1 MNAQVYSYQR
11 FSSPL
16 QEKGTSLKRQ
26 TDYAIE
32 VADKHGLRLNKD
44 LVMTDKGLSA
54 FHAEHVAKGALGI
67 FIKAVEKG
75 IVKAGSILIVESLD
89 RLSRQ
94 TPWQAQTQFNELIGK
109 GITIITANDDQVYN
123 MKTLSKDP
131 SKMFISI
138 GVMMRAHEESLSKQK
153 RSVKYIHKKIEDFEK
168 NGKGD
173 IAGSVPFWI
182 TRTKSGFE
190 LNKSSKTVK
199 KIIDMYLNNV
209 GLNLIARELTS
220 SKIKTPTEK
229 NNSWGVT
236 TIRKILDNKALYG
249 CNSFKLSYLVDGSK
263 ITEKHEL
270 KNYYPS
276 IISEEYYNLI
286 QERKNKK
293 KNSRESYGKSVYLL
307 TSYGKGRSVCAT
319 CGYTLNS
326 QLQKQMNR
334 NKEYTQSVLRLHC
347 NKNKETANCQSS
359 IKASELE
366 KHFIHAVMSN
376 VDKNLFEPPKKD
388 SNSIELLTVEISN
401 LKEQISTIMTTFL
414 ESSISSIKEIAEK
427 KLHEYGEKISKKE
440 IELQKLKN
448 ENSYEYLDK
457 EQESKIYELALK
469 AQDFKNTNE
478 RSKLKQILMQSIK
491 RIRID
496 LKTLELE
503 AIFYNGRVLS
513 ILRKDGK
520 FISNVY
526 VNDKKGNNI
535 YRKLNNIEL

>member
-32 VADKHGLRLNKD
+32 VAEKHELRLNKD

-54 FHAEHVAKGALGI
+54 FHAEHVTKGALGI

-153 RSVKYIHKKIEDFEK
+153 RSVKYIHKKIDDFEK

-190 LNKSSKTVK
+190 LNKSSKIVK
-199 KIIDMYLNNV
+199 KIIEMYLNNT
-209 GLNLIARELTS
+209 GLNLIARELTL
-220 SKIKTPTEK
+220 SKIKTPTGK

-236 TIRKILDNKALYG
+236 TIRKILDSKALYG
-249 CNSFKLSYLVDGSK
+249 CNSFKLSYLIDGTK
-263 ITEKHEL
+263 ISENHEL

-286 QERKNKK
+286 QERKKK
-293 KNSRESYGKSVYLL
+293 KASSRESYKKSVYLL
-307 TSYGKGRSVCAT
+307 TSYGKGRSICAVCGQA
-319 CGYTLNS
+319 LVS

-334 NKEYTQSVLRLHC
+334 QKEYTKSVLRLHC
-347 NKNKETANCQSS
+347 TKHRETGDCCSS
-359 IKASELE
+359 IKADELE
-366 KHFIHAVMSN
+366 KHFIHSVIGN
-376 VDKNLFEPPKKD
+376 VENQLFEPPAYDQK
-388 SNSIELLTVEISN
+388 SIEAVQATIEKQEKKISSLMNEFSESDIPSIRKIAQKQIIEASEI
-401 LKEQISTIMTTFL
+401 LEIKEKEL
-414 ESSISSIKEIAEK
+414 ESLK
-427 KLHEYGEKISKKE
+427 SKKSHWKIDE
-440 IELQKLKN
+440 EQQRKIQSLAIKA
-448 ENSYEYLDK
+448 ENIDNFH
-457 EQESKIYELALK
+457 
-469 AQDFKNTNE
+469 D
-478 RSKLKQILMQSIK
+478 RSQLKQILMQSIK
-491 RIRID
+491 TIKVD
-496 LKTLELE
+496 LIGLNLT
-503 AIFYNGRVLS
+503 ADFYNGC
-513 ILRKDGK
+513 ILTINYKNGTYQ
-520 FISNVY
+520 SHLY
-526 VNDKKGNNI
+526 VNDKYGKNI
-535 YRKLNNIEL
+535 YRKMNKME

>member
-32 VADKHGLRLNKD
+32 VADRHGLRLNKD

-153 RSVKYIHKKIEDFEK
+153 RSVKYIHKKIDDFEK

-190 LNKSSKTVK
+190 LNKSSNTVK
-199 KIIDMYLNNV
+199 KIIEMYLNNT
-209 GLNLIARELTS
+209 GLNLIARDLTL
-220 SKIKTPTEK
+220 SKVKTPTEK

-236 TIRKILDNKALYG
+236 TIRKILDSKALYG
-249 CNSFKLSYLVDGSK
+249 CNSFKLSYLIDGSK
-263 ITEKHEL
+263 ISENHEL
-270 KNYYPS
+270 KNYYPP

-286 QERKNKK
+286 QERKKK
-293 KNSRESYGKSVYLL
+293 KASSRESYKNSVYLL
-307 TSYGKGRSVCAT
+307 TSYGKGRSICAVCGQAL
-319 CGYTLNS
+319 GS

-334 NKEYTQSVLRLHC
+334 KKEYTKSVLRLHC
-347 NKNKETANCQSS
+347 TKNKETSDCCSS
-359 IKASELE
+359 VKSDELE
-366 KHFIHAVMSN
+366 LHFIHAVMTN
-376 VDKNLFEPPKKD
+376 VENQLFESPRDNKD
-388 SNSIELLTVEISN
+388 SIEAVQATIDKQEEKISA
-401 LKEQISTIMTTFL
+401 LMSEFG
-414 ESSISSIKEIAEK
+414 ESNISSIRKIAQKQIIEASKILEIKEKELENLK
-427 KLHEYGEKISKKE
+427 RKNSHEKIDEEQQKK
-440 IELQKLKN
+440 IQ
-448 ENSYEYLDK
+448 S
-457 EQESKIYELALK
+457 LAMK

-503 AIFYNGRVLS
+503 AIFFNGRVLS

-526 VNDKKGNNI
+526 INDKNDNNI
-535 YRKLNNIEL
+535 YRKLNNIE